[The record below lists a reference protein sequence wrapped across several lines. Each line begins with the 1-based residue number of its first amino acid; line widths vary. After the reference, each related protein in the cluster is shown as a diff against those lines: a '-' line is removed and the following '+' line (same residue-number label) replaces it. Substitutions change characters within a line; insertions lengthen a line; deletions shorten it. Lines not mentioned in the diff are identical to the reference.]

1 MANANKA
8 SGGFKMERPV
18 RPCRCPAVEART
30 RSNNSGVRDTRA
42 GLIDYPAA
50 QFARA
55 NPDLRETERVA
66 RAMPTRPKLKD
77 RAVLAHYRIVWSRWI
92 GALPPRFPNP

>member
-8 SGGFKMERPV
+8 SGGFRMERPV
-18 RPCRCPAVEART
+18 RPCRCPAAEART

-55 NPDLRETERVA
+55 NPDLRENR
-66 RAMPTRPKLKD
+66 
-77 RAVLAHYRIVWSRWI
+77 
-92 GALPPRFPNP
+92 